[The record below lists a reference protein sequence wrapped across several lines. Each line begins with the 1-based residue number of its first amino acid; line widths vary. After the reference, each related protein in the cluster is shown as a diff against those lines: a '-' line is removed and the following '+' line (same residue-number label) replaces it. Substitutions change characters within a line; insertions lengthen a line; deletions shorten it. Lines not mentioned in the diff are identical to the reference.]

1 MKENNLEKANEMK
14 PEAHAHA
21 PLQNIAIWLKKNL
34 FSSPTN
40 TMLSIVVIS
49 LFFMALGPMINW
61 LLIDSVWQGSA
72 QDCREATGACLVFIR
87 EKYQFILF
95 GFYPREELWRPI
107 LSITLFVAFLWW
119 SKEPKRWSRR
129 LLWRWIK
136 LLLLIT
142 LLMKGGILGLVH
154 VPVDKWG
161 GLPLTLLLSF
171 FGLLFSYPLG
181 IILALARTG
190 KLPLIRILSVTYIE
204 LIRGVPMI
212 SLLFMASVMFPLFM
226 PDGVSFPKLLRAQ
239 VAIIMFMSAYMA
251 EVVRGGLMA
260 IDQGQYEAADA
271 LGLNYWQKQIKIIL
285 PQALKIV
292 IPPTVNT
299 SIGMFKDTSLVVII
313 ALSDLLMTTKTA
325 LKDANWLG
333 FSMEAYLFTALIYF
347 IFCFSMSRYSNRLE
361 EEFSYG
367 VNK

>member
-1 MKENNLEKANEMK
+1 MENQRAEVKAPM
-14 PEAHAHA
+14 
-21 PLQNIAIWLKKNL
+21 QNIAIWMKKNL
-34 FSSPTN
+34 FSSPGN
-40 TMLSIVVIS
+40 TMLSITVLTLS
-49 LFFMALGPMINW
+49 LMVLGPLLKW
-61 LLIDSVWQGSA
+61 LIIDSVWEGSA
-72 QDCREATGACLVFIR
+72 TDCREAAGACLVFIR

-107 LSITLFVAFLWW
+107 LSITLFILFLWW
-119 SKEPKRWSRR
+119 SKEPKRWSKR
-129 LLWRWIK
+129 LLWRWLK
-136 LLLLIT
+136 LLILIT
-142 LLMKGGILGLVH
+142 FLMKGGLFGLAH
-154 VPVDKWG
+154 VSVDKWG

-181 IILALARTG
+181 IVLALARTG
-190 KLPLIRILSVTYIE
+190 TLPLIRILSVTYIE

-212 SLLFMASVMFPLFM
+212 SLLFMASVMFPLFL

-260 IDQGQYEAADA
+260 VDRGQYEAADA
-271 LGLNYWQKQIKIIL
+271 LGLNYWQKQVKVIL

-325 LKDANWLG
+325 LKDPQWLG
-333 FSMEAYLFTALIYF
+333 FSVEAYLFTALIYF

-361 EEFSYG
+361 EEFSY
-367 VNK
+367 